1 MSASSAALVMS
12 KDILALIKQGME
24 AKTGTSHGTL
34 LTRREEAIQT
44 EIIKE
49 EQRQYSL
56 ETAGKHRVLFIT
68 KSGVSDVNKLL
79 YNIAAYNFSRF
90 MVKDFD
96 LAVSKLDSV
105 QTIISVTNF
114 ESYGETEWYVTS
126 IAEDVYMTELLSQY
140 GVDKVIISEVNF
152 GMMKSLFGLDEYRRF
167 QPKILAMKKN
177 MEAKAAVAK
186 PITKPVG
193 K

>member
-1 MSASSAALVMS
+1 
-12 KDILALIKQGME
+12 
-24 AKTGTSHGTL
+24 
-34 LTRREEAIQT
+34 
-44 EIIKE
+44 
-49 EQRQYSL
+49 
-56 ETAGKHRVLFIT
+56 VLFIT

-114 ESYGETEWYVTS
+114 ESYDETEWYVTS